1 MNSHAEYQVFVVVVG
16 AVLLWAVGRWN
27 PLHVSVG
34 WGIENCHRGSMCVG
48 ISTSLAKATAKAT
61 AAFED

>member
-1 MNSHAEYQVFVVVVG
+1 MNSHAEYQVFVVVG
-16 AVLLWAVGRWN
+16 AVLLVVGGIGGIRCTC
-27 PLHVSVG
+27 SVG